1 MWCVV
6 QNVIMTAPMI
16 VSLSYFLSL
25 SLFLRFNL
33 NAARKSVMDIM
44 ERFDSHR
51 LGKKKKRFLEQ
62 KRKKLFVRALL
73 FFVKKRHVWVSLQ
86 LKTRMSLSLSLFL
99 SLFFSLSLSR
109 AFNSLS
115 LSRLFYSS
123 HPRARCGVEADT
135 INSRL
140 LHNAL
145 LSSSSSPSS
154 TK

>member
-16 VSLSYFLSL
+16 VSLSFFLSL

-62 KRKKLFVRALL
+62 KRTL
-73 FFVKKRHVWVSLQ
+73 
-86 LKTRMSLSLSLFL
+86 
-99 SLFFSLSLSR
+99 
-109 AFNSLS
+109 
-115 LSRLFYSS
+115 
-123 HPRARCGVEADT
+123 
-135 INSRL
+135 
-140 LHNAL
+140 
-145 LSSSSSPSS
+145 
-154 TK
+154 

>member
-6 QNVIMTAPMI
+6 QNVIITAPMI
-16 VSLSYFLSL
+16 VSLSF
-25 SLFLRFNL
+25 FLRFNL

-86 LKTRMSLSLSLFL
+86 LKTRMSLSLSLSLAFFFL
-99 SLFFSLSLSR
+99 SLSLSR
-109 AFNSLS
+109 FQLSLS
-115 LSRLFYSS
+115 LSFILFVSS
-123 HPRARCGVEADT
+123 ESAMWSG
-135 INSRL
+135 SRHHQL
-140 LHNAL
+140 AL
-145 LSSSSSPSS
+145 I
-154 TK
+154 T